1 MEGDSASR
9 LVFGPFE
16 LRTESGELFRDGVRI
31 RLQPQPTRLLELLA
45 RRSGEIVSREEIRRQ
60 IWGEDTFFDLE
71 QGLNFSI
78 RRIRV
83 ALDDSATQPR
93 YLETVPRRGYRFL
106 APVQAEPASAPAAS
120 LPAPPPDSRQDSRR
134 RTVPGFVATLVLGL
148 LLTGSPGERQ
158 PAGVDAAM
166 QPERLS
172 AAAFQAYSEGRFLA
186 GRHAPGD
193 RALALAALEDARA
206 LAPGFAPAHA
216 AWAHLRLDFSRPPE
230 DVVAPAET
238 AARRALT
245 LDPCLNEARL
255 VLIDIGLYFRFDQK
269 TAKAEIDRALACD
282 PRDAEIH
289 RVHAGWLA
297 AQGQLDPAIEAARRA
312 QLLDS
317 KPEVVLAISPGISSW
332 RAAMTRRSIS
342 RGGRWRSSPRTP
354 GRARS

>member
-31 RLQPQPTRLLELLA
+31 RLQPQPARLLELLA

-166 QPERLS
+166 QPERSSRSPGAGGGCPCRPS
-172 AAAFQAYSEGRFLA
+172 ASTACVRSGNGFCCTGRPWL
-186 GRHAPGD
+186 PG
-193 RALALAALEDARA
+193 L
-206 LAPGFAPAHA
+206 
-216 AWAHLRLDFSRPPE
+216 
-230 DVVAPAET
+230 
-238 AARRALT
+238 
-245 LDPCLNEARL
+245 PCLL
-255 VLIDIGLYFRFDQK
+255 
-269 TAKAEIDRALACD
+269 
-282 PRDAEIH
+282 
-289 RVHAGWLA
+289 
-297 AQGQLDPAIEAARRA
+297 
-312 QLLDS
+312 S
-317 KPEVVLAISPGISSW
+317 PEREDEQCLSTG
-332 RAAMTRRSIS
+332 
-342 RGGRWRSSPRTP
+342 
-354 GRARS
+354 